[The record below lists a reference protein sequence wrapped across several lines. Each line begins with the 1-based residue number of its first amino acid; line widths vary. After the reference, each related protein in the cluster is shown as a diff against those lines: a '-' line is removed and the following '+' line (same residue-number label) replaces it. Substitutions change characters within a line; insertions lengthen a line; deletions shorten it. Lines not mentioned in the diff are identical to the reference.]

1 MDWSWKSS
9 CHTASRLRVDEAV
22 APKLRSIHATLQ
34 PWNTFEGALQSL
46 VSSRAGSFCRAA
58 SLSEHAGSQPN
69 QQQRSC
75 GRGAGEAEQQPIND
89 AAPRRAAEDV
99 VASGHPSSLRSER
112 VRARRAVAACRH
124 KNCGAAADA

>member
-46 VSSRAGSFCRAA
+46 ASSTAGSFCRAA
-58 SLSEHAGSQPN
+58 LSEPTWIPAKS
-69 QQQRSC
+69 
-75 GRGAGEAEQQPIND
+75 
-89 AAPRRAAEDV
+89 
-99 VASGHPSSLRSER
+99 
-112 VRARRAVAACRH
+112 
-124 KNCGAAADA
+124 AAAAKLRKRSRRGPASK